1 MSIGASICM
10 DGNCQH
16 KSGDGA
22 KLRLLTSKDAGSKGC
37 SRAGSQTMP
46 YWSWRLLRLCHP
58 CSNGSMRLITMFGSA
73 LSQLRT
79 GKASTAPVQTCLRTI

>member
-46 YWSWRLLRLCHP
+46 YWSCACVIHAATDRCD
-58 CSNGSMRLITMFGSA
+58 
-73 LSQLRT
+73 
-79 GKASTAPVQTCLRTI
+79 